1 MPLLGLRRR
10 RFGPSGSV
18 HTFRVVITAVAI
30 AGTLVVVIVLVIILI
45 VVVVFGLGNLLSMCD
60 KASLQ
65 MVSIRSSP

>member
-10 RFGPSGSV
+10 RFWPSGSV
-18 HTFRVVITAVAI
+18 HTFGVVITTVAI
-30 AGTLVVVIVLVIILI
+30 ARTLVIVLVIILV